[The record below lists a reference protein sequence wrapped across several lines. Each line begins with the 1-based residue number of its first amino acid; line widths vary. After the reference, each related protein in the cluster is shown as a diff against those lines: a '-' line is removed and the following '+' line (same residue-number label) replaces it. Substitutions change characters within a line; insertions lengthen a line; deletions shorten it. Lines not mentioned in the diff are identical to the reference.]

1 MKPSICS
8 FRKRNWI
15 PFLLAAFSFIASAQT
30 TKAQVDQNVF
40 VSVIYWKVAE
50 GHGRAFEKIM
60 KENIRPAHQLRKQ
73 DDKIYAWRLYYVHDT
88 GAADEYNYVS
98 ASYYNSWEKSEPNEN
113 FLEIVKKANPKEDA
127 TAILSKIR
135 SFASIERKGFYR
147 RADFVQPKTTNFKY
161 LILNF
166 MKVKEGM
173 TAQYLKAEQQE
184 WKPLHQALVDDGSRV
199 AWTFWQL
206 LLPGGSKTSH
216 DYITVDAYSSYSQI
230 YFESYENAFKKI
242 YAGKD
247 MQAMFDRTDKLRD
260 NVRTELWEM
269 IDTL

>member
-8 FRKRNWI
+8 FRKGNWI
-15 PFLLAAFSFIASAQT
+15 PFLLAAFCFITSAQT
-30 TKAQVDQNVF
+30 TTAQADQNVF

-50 GHGRAFEKIM
+50 GRDREFEKIM
-60 KENIRPAHQLRKQ
+60 KENIKPAHQLQKQ

-98 ASYYNSWEKSEPNEN
+98 ASYYDSWEKSEPDKN
-113 FLEIVKKANPKEDA
+113 FLEIVKKANPKADA
-127 TAILSKIR
+127 AAIVSKIR
-135 SFASIERKGFYR
+135 SFASIERQGFYR

-173 TAQYLKAEQQE
+173 TDQYLKAEHEE

-230 YFESYENAFKKI
+230 YSESYENAFKKVH
-242 YAGKD
+242 AGKD
-247 MQAMFDRTDKLRD
+247 MQSMFDHTDKLRD